1 VVVVVLVQAAVE
13 LVVSW
18 LYRVI
23 LYQAVP
29 FLSQSELVEQPQ
41 QQLLPVMVLILFLVH
56 PHLLLL

>member
-29 FLSQSELVEQPQ
+29 SLSQSELVEQPQ